1 MIPNEELDTLV
12 SCSKSKKVFNK
23 PILLEAIDYS
33 SHIFTK
39 PKSPFT

>member
-12 SCSKSKKVFNK
+12 SCSKSKKVLNK

-33 SHIFTK
+33 SQKVHLLNQA
-39 PKSPFT
+39 SR